1 MFRQVLA
8 DCCDPR
14 AVQRYGNLWKCFE
27 SHQKLSNEYL
37 LAKVGVD
44 TAENEPLEV
53 CPQKEPKVKK
63 KVRQNIGR

>member
-1 MFRQVLA
+1 MI
-8 DCCDPR
+8 
-14 AVQRYGNLWKCFE
+14 K
-27 SHQKLSNEYL
+27 L